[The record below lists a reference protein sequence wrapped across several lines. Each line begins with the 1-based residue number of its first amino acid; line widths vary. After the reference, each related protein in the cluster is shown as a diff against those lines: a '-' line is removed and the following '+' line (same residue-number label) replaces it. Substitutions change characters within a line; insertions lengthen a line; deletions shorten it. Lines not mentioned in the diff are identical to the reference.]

1 MELKLVECEQKFWN
15 DILIIRNEDKESF
28 DKQHEIS
35 LEEHE
40 KFMTINDINYKI
52 ATIDG
57 KFAGFIG
64 IVNEDIRVG
73 VKKEYRKIGVG
84 KFMINE
90 FRKIFEINHAK
101 IKINNVASQKLFE
114 SCGFKK
120 SFYILT
126 KNET

>member
-1 MELKLVECEQKFWN
+1 MELKLVKCEQDFWN
-15 DILIIRNEDKESF
+15 DILIIRNEDKDSF
-28 DKQHEIS
+28 NKQHEIS
-35 LEEHE
+35 LEEHQ
-40 KFMTINDINYKI
+40 KFMNINAINYRV

-57 KFAGFIG
+57 KFAGFVG
-64 IVNEDIRVG
+64 IVNDDIRVG
-73 VKKEYRKIGVG
+73 VKKEYRKMGIG

-90 FRKIFEINHAK
+90 FYKIFEINHAK
-101 IKINNVASQKLFE
+101 IKINNIASQKLFE

>member
-73 VKKEYRKIGVG
+73 VKKEYRKIGIG

-90 FRKIFEINHAK
+90 FCKIFEINHAK

>member
-1 MELKLVECEQKFWN
+1 MELKLVQCEQKFWN

-57 KFAGFIG
+57 KFAGFVG

-90 FRKIFEINHAK
+90 FCKIFEINHAK
-101 IKINNVASQKLFE
+101 IKINNIASQKLFE